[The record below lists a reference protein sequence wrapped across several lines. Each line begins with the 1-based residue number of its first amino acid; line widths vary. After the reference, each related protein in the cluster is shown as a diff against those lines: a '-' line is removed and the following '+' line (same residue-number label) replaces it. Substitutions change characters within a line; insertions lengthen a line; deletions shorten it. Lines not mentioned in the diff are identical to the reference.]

1 MSEGKTISYTIAY
14 VLIVLGLIVY
24 CLLGLFGV
32 LFIVGSTDPQTGNP
46 GWATVGII
54 LLVAGLVLTALA
66 VGVFVFLRIRR
77 AREKQ
82 LESPQEIVQK
92 IDFTGDVE
100 LATMKCK
107 SCGGELSKKDIT
119 VEAGAVFVSCPYCG
133 ASYQVVEE
141 PKW

>member
-1 MSEGKTISYTIAY
+1 MSEGKTIGYTIVY
-14 VLIVLGLIVY
+14 VLIVLGVVVSCILT
-24 CLLGLFGV
+24 GFGI
-32 LFIVGSTDPQTGNP
+32 LSIIASTDPTQP
-46 GWATVGII
+46 AGWQGMGII
-54 LLVAGLVLTALA
+54 FVVIGLAILALA

-92 IDFTGDVE
+92 IDFSGDVE

-119 VEAGAVFVSCPYCG
+119 VEAGAVFVSCPYCN